1 MADQVFYGEL
11 AILGLNGALAES
23 GNTARH
29 TSKISLFKRREANGV
44 RPGPVN
50 KVPKARNSV
59 AVTNRNTPAI
69 SFTLSRNV
77 TVVVEYVPDPK
88 VDMFQIG
95 RSTDNHI
102 DFVVSEPKPSVSQN
116 DQQHVS
122 HNISK
127 YNNNKQ
133 CKDNS
138 KDPNRGNYES
148 AVSRFAC
155 RIHID
160 RDPPY
165 TARLYAAGFDASNN
179 IFLGERAIKWKCD
192 NSMDGLTTNGVMMLR
207 IPPAKIIEQTNEAS
221 DRDSNIR
228 SQWREVSVCGSVYEM
243 RSNRCVPTNL
253 VKEDNILTD
262 MTIIDLC
269 GVTLLWRSRS
279 GLKYTAC
286 PEDLMKMINGL
297 NQAHI
302 QCPVLYRTLKLP
314 LLPQS
319 THFSPHSDVVNMENN
334 NGILNNDNALSKL
347 ESDQISPDQMPY
359 VYVSCGHVHGWHNW
373 RAVGD
378 VNSRRTCPLCLQ
390 ASLFIPLRMG
400 IESAF
405 YVDRSLATHCFNPCG
420 HIASE
425 NTVRYWCSLQLLNRY
440 NFELHARC
448 PFCLTQIHS
457 KPVKLLFQSDL
468 SEEEFLELI
477 KEQLYVRTLNMEKYE
492 TLSRSI
498 HKINNRSSKINS
510 SQSHSIPNNNSSNN
524 SNQESVH
531 SSSSSPP
538 HPHLTSSSYNH
549 DDRLHSSSCSSSDEV
564 LLSST
569 SSLSQIISSSPT
581 TSYLLNNIHSSN
593 NPCRSAAVVVASQEN
608 SNSLRLNENHS
619 INHDNLNVP
628 HSNYTPCL

>member
-11 AILGLNGALAES
+11 AILGLNGALAEF

-59 AVTNRNTPAI
+59 VMTNRNTPAI

-102 DFVVSEPKPSVSQN
+102 DFVVSEPKPSVSEN
-116 DQQHVS
+116 DQQHI
-122 HNISK
+122 N
-127 YNNNKQ
+127 NNNKQ

-138 KDPNRGNYES
+138 KDSSRGNYES

-207 IPPAKIIEQTNEAS
+207 IPPAKIIEQTNQAS

-286 PEDLMKMINGL
+286 PEDLMKM
-297 NQAHI
+297 
-302 QCPVLYRTLKLP
+302 
-314 LLPQS
+314 
-319 THFSPHSDVVNMENN
+319 
-334 NGILNNDNALSKL
+334 
-347 ESDQISPDQMPY
+347 
-359 VYVSCGHVHGWHNW
+359 
-373 RAVGD
+373 
-378 VNSRRTCPLCLQ
+378 
-390 ASLFIPLRMG
+390 
-400 IESAF
+400 
-405 YVDRSLATHCFNPCG
+405 
-420 HIASE
+420 
-425 NTVRYWCSLQLLNRY
+425 
-440 NFELHARC
+440 
-448 PFCLTQIHS
+448 
-457 KPVKLLFQSDL
+457 L
-468 SEEEFLELI
+468 SEF
-477 KEQLYVRTLNMEKYE
+477 
-492 TLSRSI
+492 
-498 HKINNRSSKINS
+498 
-510 SQSHSIPNNNSSNN
+510 PG
-524 SNQESVH
+524 
-531 SSSSSPP
+531 
-538 HPHLTSSSYNH
+538 
-549 DDRLHSSSCSSSDEV
+549 
-564 LLSST
+564 LL
-569 SSLSQIISSSPT
+569 
-581 TSYLLNNIHSSN
+581 
-593 NPCRSAAVVVASQEN
+593 
-608 SNSLRLNENHS
+608 
-619 INHDNLNVP
+619 
-628 HSNYTPCL
+628 

>member
-1 MADQVFYGEL
+1 MAGEVFYGEL
-11 AILGLNGALAES
+11 AILGLNGTLTES
-23 GNTARH
+23 ETRRK
-29 TSKISLFKRREANGV
+29 SKICLFKRPEANGV
-44 RPGPVN
+44 RPGPMN

-95 RSTDNHI
+95 RSTDDHI
-102 DFVVSEPKPSVSQN
+102 DFVVSEPKPPVSPN
-116 DQQHVS
+116 DQHI
-122 HNISK
+122 NI
-127 YNNNKQ
+127 NDNKQ
-133 CKDNS
+133 QSKDNP
-138 KDPNRGNYES
+138 KDSSRTNYES

-179 IFLGERAIKWKCD
+179 IFLGERAIKWKRD

-207 IPPAKIIEQTNEAS
+207 IPPTNVIENTNQ
-221 DRDSNIR
+221 DCHLDTR

-243 RSNRCVPTNL
+243 RSNRCIPTNL
-253 VKEDNILTD
+253 VNEDNILTD

-319 THFSPHSDVVNMENN
+319 THFSTHSDIVNSGNN
-334 NGILNNDNALSKL
+334 NEILNNDNVSSLNS

-373 RAVGD
+373 RAAGD

-405 YVDRSLATHCFNPCG
+405 YVDRNLATHCFNPCG

-425 NTVRYWCSLQLLNRY
+425 NTVRYWCSLQLLNRH

-448 PFCLTQIHS
+448 PFCLTTIRP
-457 KPVKLLFQSDL
+457 KPIKLLFQSDL
-468 SEEEFLELI
+468 SEEEFLELL

-492 TLSRSI
+492 TLSRC
-498 HKINNRSSKINS
+498 KNENKSKIDSLS
-510 SQSHSIPNNNSSNN
+510 SSSPQSYLVSENHRDTTTNNNSS
-524 SNQESVH
+524 H
-531 SSSSSPP
+531 SPP
-538 HPHLTSSSYNH
+538 TSSSHNH
-549 DDRLHSSSCSSSDEV
+549 HRHEDRLYSSSCSSPSSSDEIV
-564 LLSST
+564 SIPSLSHNISST
-569 SSLSQIISSSPT
+569 SYQLNDIYSPNGIRQSMLLESS
-581 TSYLLNNIHSSN
+581 TSFN
-593 NPCRSAAVVVASQEN
+593 
-608 SNSLRLNENHS
+608 
-619 INHDNLNVP
+619 
-628 HSNYTPCL
+628 

>member
-1 MADQVFYGEL
+1 MADEVFYGEL

-102 DFVVSEPKPSVSQN
+102 DFVVSEPKPSVSEN
-116 DQQHVS
+116 DQQH
-122 HNISK
+122 I
-127 YNNNKQ
+127 NNNSKQ

-138 KDPNRGNYES
+138 KDSSRGNYES

-207 IPPAKIIEQTNEAS
+207 IPPAKIIEQTNQAS

-286 PEDLMKMINGL
+286 PEDLMKMISGL

-314 LLPQS
+314 LLPQK
-319 THFSPHSDVVNMENN
+319 NN
-334 NGILNNDNALSKL
+334 NGILNDDNALSKL

-359 VYVSCGHVHGWHNW
+359 VYVNCGHVHGWHNW

-390 ASLFIPLRMG
+390 TSLFIPLRMG

-425 NTVRYWCSLQLLNRY
+425 NTVRYWCNLQLLNRY

-492 TLSRSI
+492 TLSRSV
-498 HKINNRSSKINS
+498 HKVNNRSSKMNS
-510 SQSHSIPNNNSSNN
+510 SQSHSTSNNN

-538 HPHLTSSSYNH
+538 HSQPYPTSSSHSH

-569 SSLSQIISSSPT
+569 SSSQIISSSPN
-581 TSYLLNNIHSSN
+581 TSYLLNNIHSSS

-608 SNSLRLNENHS
+608 SNSLRLN
-619 INHDNLNVP
+619 
-628 HSNYTPCL
+628 